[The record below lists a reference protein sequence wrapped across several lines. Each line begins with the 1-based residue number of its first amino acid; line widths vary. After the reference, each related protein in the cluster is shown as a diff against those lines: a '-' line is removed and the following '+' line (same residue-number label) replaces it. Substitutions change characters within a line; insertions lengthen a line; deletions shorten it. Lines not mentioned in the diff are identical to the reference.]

1 MGEVMV
7 LLRIFP
13 EEVDISLEGL
23 KDKIQKSLP
32 EGYSIKAW
40 DEEPIAFGI
49 KALRIIV
56 VMPEEVEGGTEQLE
70 QIISGVPGVSQVEV
84 LTVHRI

>member
-1 MGEVMV
+1 MGEVMA

-13 EEVDISLEGL
+13 EEVDISLEEL
-23 KDKIQKSLP
+23 KNRIQGSLP
-32 EGYSIKAW
+32 GGYSIKAW

-56 VMPEEVEGGTEQLE
+56 VMPEETEGGTEHLE
-70 QIISGVPGVSQVEV
+70 EIVSKVPGVSQVEV